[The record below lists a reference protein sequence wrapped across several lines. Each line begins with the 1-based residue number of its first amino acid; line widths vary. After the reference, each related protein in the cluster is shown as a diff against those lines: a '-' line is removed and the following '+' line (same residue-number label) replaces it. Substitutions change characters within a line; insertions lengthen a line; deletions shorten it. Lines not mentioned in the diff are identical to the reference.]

1 MAFAFGDEFL
11 DGCRAAY
18 DTFAMVRDLFSP
30 REQVELLLLIGY
42 FRMTWGVMTTLHVP
56 LEPSFGAKIL
66 DMVHETARPRA

>member
-42 FRMTWGVMTTLHVP
+42 FRNDLWRDDDAGDRGGIAVGREGPGLSP
-56 LEPSFGAKIL
+56 
-66 DMVHETARPRA
+66 